1 MLKHLAPLRSQPGA
15 DVAVDLEWQDVGD
28 TRDVHLLQLGTRARL
43 YVVDFHAL
51 ATGSGTTKAGW
62 MKVAHKKFSLLKLF
76 QSTAI
81 RKWFWDVRND
91 KLALET
97 LGVTK
102 HGQCFDLQLAA
113 AAGGSM
119 GLGDALRDAGLP
131 PPDPSLQEAF
141 KAAESPLVTQRDAR
155 GRLAP
160 KWIRYAADDVRYL
173 LPLKTAYKLDGL
185 KTKTLRKY
193 KKRWP

>member
-1 MLKHLAPLRSQPGA
+1 
-15 DVAVDLEWQDVGD
+15 
-28 TRDVHLLQLGTRARL
+28 
-43 YVVDFHAL
+43 
-51 ATGSGTTKAGW
+51 

-76 QSTAI
+76 QSTDI

-91 KLALET
+91 KVALKT

-113 AAGGSM
+113 AACGGSSM
-119 GLGDALRDAGLP
+119 GLGDALRAAGLP

-141 KAAESPLVTQRDAR
+141 KAAESPLVTQRDAH

-173 LPLKTAYKLDGL
+173 LRLKTAYKLDGL
-185 KTKTLRKY
+185 KGNKLRKY